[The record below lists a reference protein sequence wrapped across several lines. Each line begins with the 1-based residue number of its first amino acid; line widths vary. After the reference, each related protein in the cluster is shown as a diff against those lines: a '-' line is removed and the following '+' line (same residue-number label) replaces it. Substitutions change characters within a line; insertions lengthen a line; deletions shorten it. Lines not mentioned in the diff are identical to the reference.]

1 MSCSDAV
8 LAAEVSGFFGGFTY
22 WFLLL
27 TMLLLPPLYVMK
39 LFQISSLNPGASI
52 LNKQPFIVPCLYL
65 ASV

>member
-1 MSCSDAV
+1 MSVSSCNDAD
-8 LAAEVSGFFGGFTY
+8 LASEVSGCFGGFTY

-27 TMLLLPPLYVMK
+27 TMQ
-39 LFQISSLNPGASI
+39 LFQISLFNPGAYI